1 MSIYDRWHKSR
12 PDPGEEKCRQ
22 HKMVPSSAH
31 GQGYRWQVRWRDE
44 NGKQCKQNFV
54 KKEGKD
60 PELHAD
66 AFNAKVNSSLD
77 EGTYVDLATGNL
89 TFQEYAETWRAARTH
104 DVTTGI
110 GVEYNFRLHVYPSR
124 ETPGR
129 TATGGPAIGHHK
141 LRALAKQP
149 SLVQAWIAGMRLGD
163 STKLGI
169 IGYVSSVLDAAV
181 DDGLITRNPLHA
193 RSITRPVPDKHEAIP
208 LTLNQV
214 EALTEALRHT
224 KDCSEDCDNCGADR
238 YEVIPQ
244 LGAGTGM
251 RQGEMFAIDA
261 ETDID
266 FLRRIIHV
274 RRQVKIIR
282 GKQVFAPI
290 KNDKT
295 HDVPIT
301 ELLCTLLARYMQV
314 FPPVKVTLPWKEA
327 DGKNPEFKTFTVLLS
342 RPGGKAMHRKMAN
355 DRWKIALRRAEIPDD
370 RWHMMHVL
378 RHTAVSAWLSAG
390 ISARAVAE
398 FIGDTE
404 ETVMGTYSHM
414 MPDDR
419 DRARKA
425 MERFFSRPEGSPA
438 SASAHHDVP

>member
-1 MSIYDRWHKSR
+1 MSIYDRWHKSC
-12 PDPGEEKCRQ
+12 PDPGEERCRQ
-22 HKMVPSSAH
+22 HKMVPSSVH
-31 GQGYRWQVRWRDE
+31 GQGDRWQVRWRDE
-44 NGKQCKQNFV
+44 NGKQCKRNFA

-60 PELHAD
+60 PELHAN
-66 AFNAKVNSSLD
+66 AFDVKVSSSLD
-77 EGTYVDLATGNL
+77 EGTYVDPATGNI

-124 ETPGR
+124 ETLGR

-141 LRALAKQP
+141 LRVLAKQP

-163 STKLGI
+163 STKLGV

-208 LTLNQV
+208 LTLDQV

-224 KDCSEDCDNCGADR
+224 KDCPEDCDNCGADR

-266 FLRRIIHV
+266 FLHRIIHV

-295 HDVPIT
+295 HDVPLT
-301 ELLCTLLARYMQV
+301 ELLCTLLARYMQM
-314 FPPVKVTLPWKEA
+314 FPRDCNLNGVTPDKV
-327 DGKNPEFKTFTVLLS
+327 
-342 RPGGKAMHRKMAN
+342 
-355 DRWKIALRRAEIPDD
+355 
-370 RWHMMHVL
+370 
-378 RHTAVSAWLSAG
+378 
-390 ISARAVAE
+390 
-398 FIGDTE
+398 GDT
-404 ETVMGTYSHM
+404 S
-414 MPDDR
+414 D
-419 DRARKA
+419 
-425 MERFFSRPEGSPA
+425 
-438 SASAHHDVP
+438 

>member
-110 GVEYNFRLHVYPSR
+110 GVEYNFRLHVYPGR

-149 SLVQAWIAGMRLGD
+149 SLVQAWIAGMRLVRQPH
-163 STKLGI
+163 L
-169 IGYVSSVLDAAV
+169 
-181 DDGLITRNPLHA
+181 
-193 RSITRPVPDKHEAIP
+193 
-208 LTLNQV
+208 
-214 EALTEALRHT
+214 AL
-224 KDCSEDCDNCGADR
+224 
-238 YEVIPQ
+238 
-244 LGAGTGM
+244 
-251 RQGEMFAIDA
+251 
-261 ETDID
+261 
-266 FLRRIIHV
+266 
-274 RRQVKIIR
+274 
-282 GKQVFAPI
+282 
-290 KNDKT
+290 
-295 HDVPIT
+295 
-301 ELLCTLLARYMQV
+301 
-314 FPPVKVTLPWKEA
+314 
-327 DGKNPEFKTFTVLLS
+327 
-342 RPGGKAMHRKMAN
+342 
-355 DRWKIALRRAEIPDD
+355 
-370 RWHMMHVL
+370 
-378 RHTAVSAWLSAG
+378 
-390 ISARAVAE
+390 
-398 FIGDTE
+398 
-404 ETVMGTYSHM
+404 
-414 MPDDR
+414 
-419 DRARKA
+419 
-425 MERFFSRPEGSPA
+425 
-438 SASAHHDVP
+438 

>member
-1 MSIYDRWHKSR
+1 M
-12 PDPGEEKCRQ
+12 
-22 HKMVPSSAH
+22 
-31 GQGYRWQVRWRDE
+31 
-44 NGKQCKQNFV
+44 
-54 KKEGKD
+54 
-60 PELHAD
+60 
-66 AFNAKVNSSLD
+66 
-77 EGTYVDLATGNL
+77 T
-89 TFQEYAETWRAARTH
+89 
-104 DVTTGI
+104 
-110 GVEYNFRLHVYPSR
+110 
-124 ETPGR
+124 
-129 TATGGPAIGHHK
+129 
-141 LRALAKQP
+141 
-149 SLVQAWIAGMRLGD
+149 LGD
-163 STKLGI
+163 STKLGVI
-169 IGYVSSVLDAAV
+169 EYVSSVLDAAV
-181 DDGLITRNPLHA
+181 DDGLITRNLLHA
-193 RSITRPVPDKHEAIP
+193 RSITRPVPDKHEAVP
-208 LTLNQV
+208 LTLDQV
-214 EALTEALRHT
+214 EELTEALRHT
-224 KDCSEDCDNCGADR
+224 KDCSEDCDNCDADR

-266 FLRRIIHV
+266 FLHRIIHV

-290 KNDKT
+290 KNDKI

-301 ELLCTLLARYMQV
+301 ELLCTLLARHMQV

-327 DGKNPEFKTFTVLLS
+327 DGKNPEFKTFTLLLS
-342 RPGGKAMHRKMAN
+342 RSGGKAMHRKMAN
-355 DRWKIALRRAEIPDD
+355 DRWKMALRRAGIPDD

-404 ETVMGTYSHM
+404 ETVMATYSHM

-425 MERFFSRPEGSPA
+425 MDRFFSRPEQNPV
-438 SASAHHDVP
+438 SASGRRDVP